1 MPIPIAV
8 EAGQWELDPAR
19 STVAFRHK
27 SMWGLVTVNGRF
39 TGMSGG
45 GEVLPDGTARG
56 TLVLDASSLDTKQ
69 GTRDKHLRSAAF
81 FHAEQHPEITFT
93 AHGATLRADGT
104 VQVDG
109 ELTVRGTSRTL
120 SFIAHADVATL
131 GAVSLSAQMT
141 VDRAE
146 FGLTWNQLGSLR
158 GLTTVT
164 VDLRFTH
171 KSA

>member
-1 MPIPIAV
+1 MPVAV
-8 EAGQWELDPAR
+8 ETGLWELDPAR

-39 TGMSGG
+39 TVISGG
-45 GEVLPDGTARG
+45 GEVLPDGTAHG
-56 TLVLDASSLDTKQ
+56 TLVLDASSLDTRQ

-81 FHAEQHPEITFT
+81 FHAQEHPEITFT
-93 AHGATLRADGT
+93 ARNATPQADGT
-104 VQVDG
+104 VQVTG
-109 ELTVRGTSRTL
+109 ELTVRGTTRPL
-120 SFIAHADVATL
+120 SFTAHADTAAP

-164 VDLRFTH
+164 VNLRFTH